1 MVYDIGMD
9 RRRNGRNTPQR
20 SNKKLLQNK
29 NNKKNRDK

>member
-1 MVYDIGMD
+1 MVHNIRMD
-9 RRRNGRNTPQR
+9 RYRNRRNTPQK